1 MSGENSIR
9 MKMLELEKRI
19 VELEMQF
26 SSLKEKIKELEK
38 LNISDILN
46 KIEELEDLFLIES
59 ASLSE
64 IENLIETEI
73 TANLESKIEESKKM
87 QEEKVSQFIRQINE
101 VNEELKN
108 TKNVLNRLNE
118 KIEELTNSFSNLKE
132 EISDKLSKFEEARKI
147 VEEELNKRIPESLF
161 STLVK
166 LENEISL
173 IKVKIA
179 SLSEQVEKLFI
190 DIQLL
195 EPAAIRENVNKIKE
209 VKEEI
214 SSKIQEISSFIS
226 LCNENREKL
235 KELNSLKRRNEEISK
250 QIEKL
255 SLEAGDILSRIEELE
270 KKLDEI
276 YARNYVRMEDFSSC
290 VLDLKRVLLEVEKI
304 KKDILGYLTKDEFQS
319 IKKEIEENKSNL
331 EEIKSKLIPENL
343 VQNIL
348 NRISFLEAR
357 IEKLEEL
364 SKEKVN
370 PIVLE

>member
-118 KIEELTNSFSNLKE
+118 RVEELTNSFSNLKE